1 MQSVYLD
8 FLDKIA
14 RTGVEIAKLG
24 HHAILIPGSVQMDV
38 KTTWF
43 RLCVQVI
50 QLNPTNIYN
59 MTDKEY
65 ICKNEFF
72 YNLKLIYNLSTS
84 KILKKINS

>member
-1 MQSVYLD
+1 MAVKQITRNRCVKSVYLD

-43 RLCVQVI
+43 RLCVQNVNLLNMGPTALWTVVI
-50 QLNPTNIYN
+50 VNTVYPVQWIQGVV
-59 MTDKEY
+59 
-65 ICKNEFF
+65 
-72 YNLKLIYNLSTS
+72 
-84 KILKKINS
+84 